1 MFQSPQIILAVLD
14 LGQHWFLHSHLKIW
28 LGLSGVA
35 LGTLRLSSHSK
46 FIKIDG
52 FFGALDT
59 WKSSECG
66 LWILNVLTR
75 PASFLKKEPIFAF
88 YSECRE
94 KIVLNWWQKR
104 YSLKKRR
111 KECPFWVGLV
121 FAFLVCFFHFLGL
134 RSLRFFSIS
143 VLYSDRYDCLIG
155 IAE

>member
-14 LGQHWFLHSHLKIW
+14 LGQHRFLHSHLKIW

-59 WKSSECG
+59 WKSSEGGFC
-66 LWILNVLTR
+66 ILNVLTR
-75 PASFLKKEPIFAF
+75 PASVLKKEPIFAF

-104 YSLKKRR
+104 QSEEM
-111 KECPFWVGLV
+111 KERMS
-121 FAFLVCFFHFLGL
+121 FLGWFGL
-134 RSLRFFSIS
+134 CIPYMFLPFSWVKVSSFFFPL
-143 VLYSDRYDCLIG
+143 VYFTQ
-155 IAE
+155 IAMTA